1 MVLVGYT
8 QQLVLKGDS
17 MHCCSCSKS
26 VHQCCPC
33 SKVQASNDNVCH
45 DQCVT
50 SHDDTTRFGATMHQ
64 LLCKI
69 LVIMQLAYKWSH
81 STKSLLWMS
90 NINNLSKIKHNYI
103 VWSLLLLLLSLITYS
118 SLHHVTIVVAYFWHH
133 YTNATIVRLILKSD
147 SNIWLRVWTRYW
159 KLTNK
164 TSTSLRINYRPY
176 LHGINFVDTH

>member
-45 DQCVT
+45 DQCVA

-69 LVIMQLAYKWSH
+69 LVIMQLACKWSH
-81 STKSLLWMS
+81 STKLLLWMS

-118 SLHHVTIVVAYFWHH
+118 SLHHVTIVVAYFYQCYHCSPNIEKWFK
-133 YTNATIVRLILKSD
+133 YLVACLDKVLKTNQL
-147 SNIWLRVWTRYW
+147 
-159 KLTNK
+159 
-164 TSTSLRINYRPY
+164 
-176 LHGINFVDTH
+176 GINFTKNKL